1 MSQNH
6 IAVSG
11 RATVKLLPVDA
22 IATLISSHKLSM
34 INGKACLSY
43 QGDTCYFVLWS
54 RFQIA
59 FPETVWIIQ
68 LEEISFVLRWFIV
81 S

>member
-34 INGKACLSY
+34 IKACLSY
-43 QGDTCYFVLWS
+43 RGDTCYFVLWS

-59 FPETVWIIQ
+59 FPETVWKIQ